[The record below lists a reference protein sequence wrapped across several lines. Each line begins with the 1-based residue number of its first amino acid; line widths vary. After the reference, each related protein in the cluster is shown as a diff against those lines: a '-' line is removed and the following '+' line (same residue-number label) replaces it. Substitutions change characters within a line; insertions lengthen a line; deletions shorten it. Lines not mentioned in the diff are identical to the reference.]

1 MNRILIAFAAAA
13 VIFSGCSKPSAEE
26 YFDKGQKARELAQH
40 QADTLK
46 NQVLLPGLYQ
56 PSIDEF
62 EKLVNAYPTSAQAET
77 AMFIVA
83 SIRTNETHQPDLAV
97 VAYKKYLQLFPAGKQ
112 APLAGFMI
120 GYLYNNELH
129 ELDSAR
135 VAYTRF
141 LEKFPDHEMAASAKF
156 ELENL
161 GKSPEELIPK
171 EPPPTAKTAKKSG
184 KRK

>member
-1 MNRILIAFAAAA
+1 MKNLLAIVAASAI
-13 VIFSGCSKPSAEE
+13 VITGCSKPSAEE
-26 YFDKGQKARELAQH
+26 YFTKGQKAHELAQH

-46 NQVLLPGLYQ
+46 NPILLPGLFQ

-62 EKLVNAYPTSAQAET
+62 TKLVDAYPKTEQAET
-77 AMFIVA
+77 AMFLIA
-83 SIRTNETHQPDLAV
+83 SIRNNETHQPDMAV
-97 VAYKKYLQLFPAGKQ
+97 VAYKRYLSLFPEGKQ
-112 APLAGFMI
+112 AALASFMV

-141 LEKFPDHEMAASAKF
+141 LEKYPNHEMATSAKF
-156 ELENL
+156 ELDNL
-161 GKSPEELIPK
+161 GKSPEDLLPK
-171 EPPPTAKTAKKSG
+171 EPPPSQKMASKSG